1 MDPARFVATATQLI
15 KRIVRQTQFVNGQ
28 FLTGG
33 PERFMCVVILHGKK
47 EEFVVFA
54 SYNLVNTLN
63 V

>member
-1 MDPARFVATATQLI
+1 MATATQLI